1 MGCCLSTRR
10 VTIPTEKTMGGEGRE
25 VRARHWLEPQ
35 YNGRDPEAT
44 YAEFL
49 EVFDDEEAERCR
61 ERDANDQT
69 RWKTYPN
76 GERLYIHRTQP
87 RVGVRQQYKSEDS
100 KMKTYD
106 YK

>member
-1 MGCCLSTRR
+1 MGCCFSSGK

-35 YNGRDPEAT
+35 YDGRDPEAT

-49 EVFDDEEAERCR
+49 ERFDDEQDERSR
-61 ERDANDQT
+61 QMEIRDGP

-76 GERLYIHRTQP
+76 GERQYINRTQP
-87 RVGVRQQYKSEDS
+87 RIRVRQTYKSEDS
-100 KMKTYD
+100 RMKTYD
-106 YK
+106 